1 MEQQLPYNPK
11 FIREPDVPGPGNSGM
26 GTGGGSMYG
35 PGPVA
40 AAASVLI
47 PPSPGG
53 QAGTSLTTVHDG
65 VQRADGQD
73 HIMPSPHCPMLDT
86 QPLVF
91 ERLPSAWN

>member
-11 FIREPDVPGPGNSGM
+11 FIREPDVSGTGN
-26 GTGGGSMYG
+26 GGGSMGMGGMGGPGSVFG

-53 QAGTSLTTVHDG
+53 QAGTFFSL
-65 VQRADGQD
+65 
-73 HIMPSPHCPMLDT
+73 L
-86 QPLVF
+86 
-91 ERLPSAWN
+91 